1 MARTTVDLVKEI
13 INTSLEDSVIEGII
27 DSATLMVTNT
37 LGGSDLGTTTLA
49 DIERWLTAHIISITW
64 ERQTAE
70 EKLGDASIKYSGSFG
85 ENLKSTSYGQMALA
99 LDTSGLIANSSK
111 RSASLKAIESFDD

>member
-37 LGGSDLGTTTLA
+37 LGGSDL
-49 DIERWLTAHIISITW
+49 ERLRS
-64 ERQTAE
+64 QTSN
-70 EKLGDASIKYSGSFG
+70 GG
-85 ENLKSTSYGQMALA
+85 
-99 LDTSGLIANSSK
+99 
-111 RSASLKAIESFDD
+111 